1 MVINE
6 KGLCAAM
13 KAAYKKKSTGYKVA
27 ARISEDGAE
36 EIVLSAPG
44 WTAIITRGNAPR
56 KVMALIVEH
65 VGDLPQAGQAFQVQ
79 DSNSQAEIFDM
90 AVPPKLEELAAGAV
104 VKRTQ
109 LNYNGYQIWQRVD
122 DHTVFMMPPKH
133 EDMLDSY
140 NRQVKVMDNGAL
152 FYTEGIASR
161 LYLQPLSVQQ
171 NELTALHH
179 LAKLQWV

>member
-1 MVINE
+1 MVIDE

-27 ARISEDGAE
+27 ARISEDGTE

-44 WTAIITRGNAPR
+44 WTAIITRENAPR

-79 DSNSQAEIFDM
+79 DANSQAEIFDM
-90 AVPPKLEELAAGAV
+90 AVPELEELAAGAL
-104 VKRTQ
+104 VKRTR
-109 LNYNGYQIWQRVD
+109 LNYDGYQIWQRVD
-122 DHTVFMMPPKH
+122 DRTVFMMPPKH

-140 NRQVKVMDNGAL
+140 SRPVKVMDNGAL
-152 FYTEGIASR
+152 FYVEGIASR
-161 LYLQPLSVQQ
+161 LYLQPLNVQQ

>member
-6 KGLCAAM
+6 SGLCAAM

-27 ARISEDGAE
+27 ARVSEKGAE

-44 WTAIITRGNAPR
+44 WTAIITQENAPR
-56 KVMALIVEH
+56 KVLGLIVEH

-79 DSNSQAEIFDM
+79 DANSQTEIFDM
-90 AVPPKLEELAAGAV
+90 AVPELEKLVAGTL

-109 LNYNGYQIWQRVD
+109 LNYNGYQIWQRID
-122 DHTVFMMPPKH
+122 DRSVFMMPPKH
-133 EDMLDSY
+133 EDLLDSF
-140 NRQVKVMDNGAL
+140 NRQVKTMDNGAL
-152 FYTEGIASR
+152 FYAEGIASR
-161 LYLQPLSVQQ
+161 LYLQPLQVQQ

>member
-6 KGLCAAM
+6 SGLCAAM

-27 ARISEDGAE
+27 ARITKDGVE

-44 WTAIITRGNAPR
+44 WTAIITRENAPR
-56 KVMALIVEH
+56 KVLALIVEH

-79 DSNSQAEIFDM
+79 DANSQTEIFDM
-90 AVPPKLEELAAGAV
+90 AIPELEEMVAGAL
-104 VKRTQ
+104 VKRTR
-109 LNYNGYQIWQRVD
+109 LNYDGYQIWQRVD
-122 DHTVFMMPPKH
+122 DRTVFMMPPKH

-140 NRQVKVMDNGAL
+140 NRQVKAIDNGAL

-161 LYLQPLSVQQ
+161 LYLQPLQVQQ

>member
-6 KGLCAAM
+6 SGLCAAM

-27 ARISEDGAE
+27 SRIARGGAE

-44 WTAIITRGNAPR
+44 WTAIITRENAPR
-56 KVMALIVEH
+56 KVLGLIVEH
-65 VGDLPQAGQAFQVQ
+65 VGDLPQVGQAFQVQ
-79 DSNSQAEIFDM
+79 DTKAQAEIFDM
-90 AVPPKLEELAAGAV
+90 AVPELEELAAGAV

-109 LNYNGYQIWQRVD
+109 LNYNGYQIWQRTD
-122 DHTVFMMPPKH
+122 DGTVFMMPPKH
-133 EDMLDSY
+133 EDMLDNF
-140 NRQVKVMDNGAL
+140 NRQVKTMDNGTL
-152 FYTEGIASR
+152 FYAEGIASR
-161 LYLQPLSVQQ
+161 LYLQPLQIQQ